1 MAIFVRTELMT
12 MDWINLYIE
21 QLESL
26 KKYVRE
32 HPSDDGVS
40 IEYIEAY
47 GTYPCLI
54 VKLPPFSFDME
65 FRPQED
71 ASRNEIRT
79 RSYFWFK
86 GRYGYEQTRSFA
98 MKRKI
103 VPNGLEVFAKFRRD
117 FHYVPATMSTWAD
130 TMIRTVDFVRDNP
143 GRFLKLCR
151 SSAPF
156 NEDGSHKFSSWTNY
170 ASIRVG
176 YKENT
181 EIIQGVKGGAR
192 PSGGHTVG
200 SDGSFRAF
208 YPRTYGIW
216 YTVEC
221 IAGEMPRR
229 GEEQFAGE
237 DAYLRQLLD
246 RLGREK
252 MPYAMLNSK
261 LPKRLEVITFDMN
274 EDPGNRSFVPVQ
286 YEGSWLKLLQEC
298 FKDL

>member
-1 MAIFVRTELMT
+1 MT
-12 MDWINLYIE
+12 MDWINLFIE
-21 QLESL
+21 QLELL
-26 KKYVRE
+26 KKYVSE

-40 IEYIEAY
+40 IEYIKAY
-47 GTYPCLI
+47 GKYPGLS
-54 VKLPPFSFDME
+54 VHLSPFSFEME
-65 FRPQED
+65 FWPQED

-79 RSYFWFK
+79 RSYFCFK
-86 GRYGYEQTRSFA
+86 GRYGYEQTRPFA

-103 VPNGLEVFAKFRRD
+103 VPNGLDVFAKFRRD
-117 FHYVPATMSTWAD
+117 FHYIPATMSTWAD

-143 GRFLKLCR
+143 GQFLKLCR
-151 SSAPF
+151 LSAPF

-176 YKENT
+176 CKVNT

-200 SDGSFRAF
+200 SNGSFRAS

-229 GEEQFAGE
+229 GEEQFTGE

-246 RLGREK
+246 RLGRK
-252 MPYAMLNSK
+252 QMPYAMLNSK

-274 EDPGNRSFVPVQ
+274 EDPENRSFVPVQ
-286 YEGSWLKLLQEC
+286 YDGSWLKLLQEC